1 MALPKLTTPEY
12 TLTLPSTGEEI
23 KYRPFLVKEQKLL
36 MIANESE
43 DEKQIFNTMTKLVS
57 DCTFGKVDANINPM
71 FDVEYVFLHI
81 RKQAV
86 GSKIDLNL
94 TCPDDGI
101 TQVPVSIDLDD
112 VGVQM
117 TVEHSMDIK
126 LTDSITIG
134 FRYPQLKDV
143 QGMPLNIS
151 DFERVLILLISCI
164 ETVTDGEEVHERI
177 DMSNKEIE
185 EFIESFTSEQLENVL
200 KFFEDMPKL
209 RHVVDVVNPKTNIKS
224 EVLLEGIESFLEWPS
239 VMTA

>member
-43 DEKQIFNTMTKLVS
+43 DEKQILDTMTKLVS

-117 TVEHSMDIK
+117 SVEHSMDVE
-126 LTDSITIG
+126 LTDDIAIK
-134 FRYPQLKDV
+134 FRYPLLKDV
-143 QGMPLNIS
+143 DTLPDNIG
-151 DFERVLILLISCI
+151 DFEKMLGLLYSCI
-164 ETVTDGEEVHERI
+164 ETVTAGEEVHERI
-177 DMSNKEIE
+177 DMSNNEIE

-224 EVLLEGIESFLEWPS
+224 EVLLEGIESFLE
-239 VMTA
+239 

>member
-43 DEKQIFNTMTKLVS
+43 DEKQILDTMTKLIS
-57 DCTFGKVDANINPM
+57 DCTFEKIDASINPM

-117 TVEHSMDIK
+117 DVEHSMDIK
-126 LTDSITIG
+126 LTEDIAVS
-134 FRYPQLKDV
+134 FRYPLLKDV
-143 QGMPLNIS
+143 QVMPLNIS

-224 EVLLEGIESFLEWPS
+224 EVLLEGIESFLE
-239 VMTA
+239 

>member
-23 KYRPFLVKEQKLL
+23 KYRAFLVKEQKLL

-43 DEKQIFNTMTKLVS
+43 DEKQIVSAMTKLVS
-57 DCTFGKVDANINPM
+57 DCTFGKIDASVNPM
-71 FDVEYVFLHI
+71 FDIEYVFLHI

-143 QGMPLNIS
+143 QGMPLNL
-151 DFERVLILLISCI
+151 DILYLK
-164 ETVTDGEEVHERI
+164 
-177 DMSNKEIE
+177 MSILCQ
-185 EFIESFTSEQLENVL
+185 I
-200 KFFEDMPKL
+200 
-209 RHVVDVVNPKTNIKS
+209 I
-224 EVLLEGIESFLEWPS
+224 
-239 VMTA
+239 

>member
-43 DEKQIFNTMTKLVS
+43 DEKQILDAMTKLVS
-57 DCTFGKVDANINPM
+57 DCTFGTIDANINPM

-86 GSKIDLNL
+86 GSKLDLTL

-117 TVEHSMDIK
+117 TVEHSMETK
-126 LTDSITIG
+126 LTEDIAVS
-134 FRYPQLKDV
+134 FRYPLLKDV
-143 QGMPLNIS
+143 QGIPLNVS
-151 DFERVLILLISCI
+151 DFERVLTLLISCV
-164 ETVTDGEEVHERI
+164 ETVTNGEEVHERV

-185 EFIESFTSEQLENVL
+185 EFVESFSSKQLEDVL

-209 RHVVDVVNPKTNIKS
+209 RHVIDVVNPKTNIKS
-224 EVLLEGIESFLEWPS
+224 EVLLEGIESFLE
-239 VMTA
+239 

>member
-43 DEKQIFNTMTKLVS
+43 DEKQILDTMTKLIS
-57 DCTFGKVDANINPM
+57 DCTFEKIDASINPM

-86 GSKIDLNL
+86 GSKIDLQI

-101 TQVPVSIDLDD
+101 TQIPVSIDLDD
-112 VGVQM
+112 IGIQM
-117 TVEHSMDIK
+117 DVEHSMDIK
-126 LTDSITIG
+126 LTDDIAVG
-134 FRYPQLKDV
+134 LRYPLLKDV
-143 QGMPLNIS
+143 QGIPLNIG
-151 DFERVLILLISCI
+151 DFEKVLILLTSCI

-177 DMSNKEIE
+177 DMSDKDIE
-185 EFIESFTSEQLENVL
+185 EFVESFTTEQLENTL
-200 KFFEDMPKL
+200 QFFEDMPKL
-209 RHVVDVVNPKTNIKS
+209 RHAIDVVNPKTNIKS
-224 EVLLEGIESFLEWPS
+224 EVILEGIESFLE
-239 VMTA
+239 

>member
-57 DCTFGKVDANINPM
+57 DCTFGKIDASVNPM
-71 FDVEYVFLHI
+71 FDIEYVFLHI

-126 LTDSITIG
+126 LTDDIAVG
-134 FRYPQLKDV
+134 LRYPLLKDV
-143 QGMPLNIS
+143 QGIPLNIG
-151 DFERVLILLISCI
+151 DFEKVLILLTSCI

-177 DMSNKEIE
+177 DMSDKDIE
-185 EFIESFTSEQLENVL
+185 EFVESFTTEQLENTL
-200 KFFEDMPKL
+200 QFFEDMPKL
-209 RHVVDVVNPKTNIKS
+209 RHVIDVVNPKTNIKS
-224 EVLLEGIESFLEWPS
+224 EVILEGIESFLE
-239 VMTA
+239 

>member
-43 DEKQIFNTMTKLVS
+43 DEKQILDTMTKLIS
-57 DCTFGKVDANINPM
+57 DCTFEKIDASINPM

-86 GSKIDLNL
+86 GSKIDLQI

-101 TQVPVSIDLDD
+101 TQIPVSIDLDD
-112 VGVQM
+112 IGIQM
-117 TVEHSMDIK
+117 DVEHSMDIK
-126 LTDSITIG
+126 LTDDIAVG
-134 FRYPQLKDV
+134 LRYPLLKDV
-143 QGMPLNIS
+143 QGIPLNIG
-151 DFERVLILLISCI
+151 DFEKVLILLTSCI

-177 DMSNKEIE
+177 DMSDKDIE
-185 EFIESFTSEQLENVL
+185 EFVESFTTEQLENTL
-200 KFFEDMPKL
+200 QFFEDMPKL
-209 RHVVDVVNPKTNIKS
+209 RHVIDVVNPKTNIKS
-224 EVLLEGIESFLEWPS
+224 EVILEGIESFLE
-239 VMTA
+239 

>member
-43 DEKQIFNTMTKLVS
+43 DEKQILDTMTKLIS
-57 DCTFGKVDANINPM
+57 DCTFEKIDASINPM

-86 GSKIDLNL
+86 GSKIDLQI

-101 TQVPVSIDLDD
+101 TQIPVSIDLDD
-112 VGVQM
+112 IGIQM
-117 TVEHSMDIK
+117 DVEHSMDIK
-126 LTDSITIG
+126 LTDDIVVG
-134 FRYPQLKDV
+134 LRYPLLKDV
-143 QGMPLNIS
+143 QGIPLNIG
-151 DFERVLILLISCI
+151 DFEKVLILLTSCI

-177 DMSNKEIE
+177 DMSDKDIE
-185 EFIESFTSEQLENVL
+185 EFVESFTTEQLENTL
-200 KFFEDMPKL
+200 QFFEDMPKL
-209 RHVVDVVNPKTNIKS
+209 RHAIDVVNPKTNIKS
-224 EVLLEGIESFLEWPS
+224 EVILEGIESFLE
-239 VMTA
+239 

>member
-200 KFFEDMPKL
+200 KFFENMPKL
-209 RHVVDVVNPKTNIKS
+209 RHTINVVNPKTKVKS
-224 EVLLEGIESFLEWPS
+224 EVLLEGIESFLESPS

>member
-23 KYRPFLVKEQKLL
+23 KYRAFLVKEQKLL

-117 TVEHSMDIK
+117 DVEHSMDIK

-209 RHVVDVVNPKTNIKS
+209 RHAIDVVNPKTKVKS
-224 EVLLEGIESFLEWPS
+224 EVVLEGIESFLESPS